1 MFRVLTLIVASIF
14 SLIARGEVLGFDMRC
29 FTHRGVEPVNLR
41 FASAYLPEARLS
53 VGYVQYEKFNDSIL
67 LSFVGSEE
75 TVLDDDRP
83 VEVTTTWREVF
94 KTKFGG
100 EYKVISQGANIYGF
114 SYKSRNGRVTNFEYN
129 SSAIMP
135 NYRGCSWG

>member
-14 SLIARGEVLGFDMRC
+14 SLVARGEVLSFEVRC
-29 FTHRGVEPVNLR
+29 FTHRGEKPVNVS

-53 VGYVQYEKFNDSIL
+53 VGYVQYENSNDSIL

-75 TVLDDDRP
+75 TVLDDERP

-94 KTKFGG
+94 KTRIGG
-100 EYKVISQGANIYGF
+100 EYKTISQGANIYGF
-114 SYKSRNGRVTNFEYN
+114 SYKSRTGQVTNSEYN
-129 SSAIMP
+129 YSAIMP
-135 NYRGCSWG
+135 NYTGCSWG